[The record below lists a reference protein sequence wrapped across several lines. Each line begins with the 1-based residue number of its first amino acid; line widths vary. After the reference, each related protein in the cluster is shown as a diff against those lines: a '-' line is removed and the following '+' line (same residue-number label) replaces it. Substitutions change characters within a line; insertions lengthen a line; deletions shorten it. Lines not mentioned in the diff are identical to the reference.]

1 MRSERRKDVTEM
13 FLHACAFV
21 DCVEHYEHAEPNA
34 LHKATWCSTPKIVNL
49 AFACEIFLKAL
60 LVFNNIEYKHAHNLE
75 KLHNL
80 LPAEYQQQIEQGIVA
95 RYGKTTDAFGIPYVR
110 RISDTFNDWRYS
122 FERTRLSIDI
132 SVLRTFCETL
142 RELCCQKLYGASW
155 ETVQRRMK

>member
-13 FLHACAFV
+13 FLHACSFV

-34 LHKATWCSTPKIVNL
+34 MHRATWCSTPKMVNT

-80 LPAEYQQQIEQGIVA
+80 LPAEYQQHIEQGIVA